1 MATTTSPSAEKGAPL
16 TARIGASATT
26 TESRALIVAVAALV
40 LGFLVG
46 MLFVGGRSMPIAGRD
61 SLGTYVAFI
70 AAVFAAVVFAVG
82 YLLPSPGASQRQRPE
97 KATWRL
103 VLNIVALAL
112 AHAAIALLLTV
123 GLSLV
128 IAQAFIGAEVFAFS
142 SALIIGIG
150 AALAS
155 YTTYLS
161 AAGMTTSRIA
171 TVLAVFLVLGVI
183 TSMLST
189 SDPLWWQ
196 KNISALG
203 IGDNL
208 SSATFNFTL
217 LVAGAI
223 ITAIAGYLAAEL
235 GTGRL
240 ARAPREADG
249 RREHTRIEV
258 LRWAL
263 LVMGVFLA
271 CVGIFPVDWVVWV
284 HNTFA
289 TGLLVIFGGLVIA
302 IRWIVPRLSLVF
314 VLVGYGFLVV
324 VVGAAAMFFLG
335 VYNLTAVEIIGF
347 ALIFT
352 WLILLIRNISAG
364 SHDAAHAEARA

>member
-1 MATTTSPSAEKGAPL
+1 M
-16 TARIGASATT
+16 
-26 TESRALIVAVAALV
+26 
-40 LGFLVG
+40 
-46 MLFVGGRSMPIAGRD
+46 
-61 SLGTYVAFI
+61 
-70 AAVFAAVVFAVG
+70 FAAVVFAVG

-128 IAQAFIGAEVFAFS
+128 LAQAFIGAEVFAFS

-189 SDPLWWQ
+189 TDPLWWQ

-208 SSATFNFTL
+208 SSATFNLTL

-223 ITAIAGYLAAEL
+223 ITAIASYLAAEL
-235 GTGRL
+235 ATGHL
-240 ARAPREADG
+240 ARGPREADD

-258 LRWAL
+258 LRWASSSW
-263 LVMGVFLA
+263 A
-271 CVGIFPVDWVVWV
+271 SSSPASASSPW
-284 HNTFA
+284 
-289 TGLLVIFGGLVIA
+289 TGSCGCTT
-302 IRWIVPRLSLVF
+302 PSPP
-314 VLVGYGFLVV
+314 
-324 VVGAAAMFFLG
+324 
-335 VYNLTAVEIIGF
+335 
-347 ALIFT
+347 
-352 WLILLIRNISAG
+352 G
-364 SHDAAHAEARA
+364 SS

>member
-1 MATTTSPSAEKGAPL
+1 MSAMTTTTGKDAPL
-16 TARIGASATT
+16 VARIGASATT
-26 TESRALIVAVAALV
+26 TESRALVVAVAALV

-46 MLFVGGRSMPIAGRD
+46 TLFVGGRSMPISGPD
-61 SLGTYVAFI
+61 SLGTHVAFI
-70 AAVFAAVVFAVG
+70 SAVFAAIVFAVG

-97 KATWRL
+97 RSTWRL

-112 AHAAIALLLTV
+112 AHAAIALLLMV

-128 IAQAFIGAEVFAFS
+128 LAQAFIGAEVFAFS

-150 AALAS
+150 AALVS
-155 YTTYLS
+155 YTSYLS
-161 AAGMTTSRIA
+161 ASGMTTSRIA

-189 SDPLWWQ
+189 TDPLWWQ

-203 IGDNL
+203 IGNNL
-208 SSATFNFTL
+208 SSATFNLTL

-223 ITAIAGYLAAEL
+223 ITAIASYLAAEL
-235 GTGRL
+235 ATGHL
-240 ARAPREADG
+240 ASAPREADD

-258 LRWAL
+258 LRWSL
-263 LVMGVFLA
+263 VVMGVFLA

-302 IRWIVPRLSLVF
+302 IRWIVPRLPIVF

-324 VVGAAAMFFLG
+324 VVGAATMFFLG
-335 VYNLTAVEIIGF
+335 IYNLTAVEIIGF

-364 SHDAAHAEARA
+364 SHDAAHAEAHA